1 MGKNEKIMLKDLS
14 ENFSEKIYCKREG
27 HGKDL
32 IIKRCRKKF
41 QSLIVMEVTMI
52 RDPFVMCNVN
62 KV

>member
-1 MGKNEKIMLKDLS
+1 MGKNEKIMLKGFS

-32 IIKRCRKKF
+32 IIKRCQKNF
-41 QSLIVMEVTMI
+41 QSLIVMEVTMF

>member
-1 MGKNEKIMLKDLS
+1 MGKNEKTMLKDLS

-32 IIKRCRKKF
+32 IIKRCQKNF

>member
-1 MGKNEKIMLKDLS
+1 MLKGLS

-27 HGKDL
+27 HRKDL
-32 IIKRCRKKF
+32 IIKRCQKNF

-62 KV
+62 RV

>member
-1 MGKNEKIMLKDLS
+1 MGKNEKTMLKGLS

-32 IIKRCRKKF
+32 IIKRCQKNF

>member
-1 MGKNEKIMLKDLS
+1 MGKNEEIMLKGLS
-14 ENFSEKIYCKREG
+14 EHFSEKICCKRER

-32 IIKRCRKKF
+32 IIKRCQKNF
-41 QSLIVMEVTMI
+41 QSLIVMEVTMF

>member
-1 MGKNEKIMLKDLS
+1 MGKNEKIMLKGLS

-32 IIKRCRKKF
+32 IIKRCQKNF

>member
-1 MGKNEKIMLKDLS
+1 MGKNEKIMLKGLS
-14 ENFSEKIYCKREG
+14 EHFSEKICCKREG

-32 IIKRCRKKF
+32 IIKRCQKIF
-41 QSLIVMEVTMI
+41 QSLIVMEATTI